1 MTDVALTA
9 FLQWLDLI
17 GVFFNAVCGAVIARN
32 ARLDPLGFGVL
43 AVMSGLG
50 GGLIRDT
57 LLQSGPPIALVDW
70 RYFTTAIAG
79 AGIVM
84 IVRIGG
90 RWWDDRV
97 FPPIDALALG
107 CWAAVGAAKTVGLGY
122 GWLPAILL
130 GTITAVGGSF
140 VRDMVLGQV
149 PAILGGN
156 TLYATWAMAAAGIT
170 IVGAELGHTALGSVI
185 ATLVGA
191 GLVLLSRY
199 KHWALPQGDDAVT
212 IGHAVQ
218 RMLARRTARAD
229 AHEAARKKRD

>member
-1 MTDVALTA
+1 MTDVALTS
-9 FLQWLDLI
+9 FLQYLDLI
-17 GVFFNAVCGAVIARN
+17 GVLFNAMVGAVIARN

-57 LLQSGPPIALVDW
+57 LLQAGPPLAIVDW
-70 RYFTTAIAG
+70 RYFTTAIVG
-79 AGIVM
+79 ALIVTL
-84 IVRIGG
+84 VRIEG
-90 RWWDDRV
+90 RWWERLY
-97 FPPIDALALG
+97 PPIDALAVG
-107 CWAAVGAAKTVGLGY
+107 CWAAAGAAKTIGLGH
-122 GWLPAILL
+122 GWLPAILM

-140 VRDMVLGQV
+140 VRDMVLRQV

-156 TLYATWAMAAAGIT
+156 TLYATWAIVAAAIT
-170 IVGAELGHTALGSVI
+170 VAGAELGQTALGSVI

-191 GLVLLSRY
+191 GLVLLSRH

-212 IGHAVQ
+212 VGHAVQ

-229 AHEAARKKRD
+229 EHETRRKAKD

>member
-1 MTDVALTA
+1 MTDVALTS
-9 FLQWLDLI
+9 FLQYLDLI
-17 GVFFNAVCGAVIARN
+17 GVLFNAMVGAVIARN

-57 LLQSGPPIALVDW
+57 LLQAGPPLAIVDW

-79 AGIVM
+79 ALIVTL
-84 IVRIGG
+84 VRIEG
-90 RWWDDRV
+90 RWWERLY
-97 FPPIDALALG
+97 PPIDALAVG
-107 CWAAVGAAKTVGLGY
+107 CWAAAGAAKTIGLGH
-122 GWLPAILL
+122 GWLPAILM

-140 VRDMVLGQV
+140 VRDMVLRQV

-156 TLYATWAMAAAGIT
+156 TLYATWAIVAAAIT
-170 IVGAELGHTALGSVI
+170 VAGAELGQTALGSVI

-212 IGHAVQ
+212 VGHAVQ

-229 AHEAARKKRD
+229 EHETRRKAKD

>member
-17 GVFFNAVCGAVIARN
+17 GVFFNAMVGAVIARS

-57 LLQSGPPIALVDW
+57 LLQAGPPIAIVDW

-79 AGIVM
+79 AGVVM
-84 IVRIGG
+84 LVRVEG
-90 RWWDDRV
+90 RWWERIY
-97 FPPIDALALG
+97 PPIDALALG
-107 CWAAVGAAKTVGLGY
+107 CWAAVGAAKTLELGH

-130 GTITAVGGSF
+130 GTITAVGGGF

-149 PAILGGN
+149 PSILGGN
-156 TLYATWAMAAAGIT
+156 TLYATWAMAASAIT
-170 IVGAELGHTALGSVI
+170 IGGAALGYTAAGSVV

-191 GLVLLSRY
+191 GLVLLSRHR
-199 KHWALPQGDDAVT
+199 HWALPQGDDAVT
-212 IGHAVQ
+212 VGHAVR
-218 RMLARRTARAD
+218 RMMARREARAE
-229 AHEAARKKRD
+229 AHESARKSKD